1 MDAFTFPSYSIDF
14 ATGEVLF
21 DYALTGPDREQ
32 RFTEV
37 VTLPLPAEPVSDE
50 TAKVEPVSAE
60 SKCCTW
66 SPASATTRPRRRT
79 G

>member
-21 DYALTGPDREQ
+21 DYALTGPDGEQ

-37 VTLPLPAEPVSDE
+37 ITLPLPAEPVSDA
-50 TAKVEPVSAE
+50 TAATLARVLEP
-60 SKCCTW
+60 
-66 SPASATTRPRRRT
+66 
-79 G
+79 